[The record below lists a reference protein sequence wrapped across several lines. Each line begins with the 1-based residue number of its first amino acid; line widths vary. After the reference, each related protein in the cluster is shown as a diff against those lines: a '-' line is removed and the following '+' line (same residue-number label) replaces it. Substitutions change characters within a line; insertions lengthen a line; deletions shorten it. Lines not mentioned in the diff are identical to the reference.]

1 MVSTRI
7 NAARLID
14 GVSDHAS
21 TSTIAFGDTIET
33 VENIDDLVVRQ
44 GAEQYS
50 VLPGLVDAHVHLSLS
65 GELFE
70 GWRNARSDALYAM
83 EAYRNGQ
90 NHLDNGVTTVR
101 DLGGIRNTAIQ
112 LRNAVKAG
120 VVEGPTIR
128 SSGRWLCVSG
138 GHGSIYGNEA
148 DGAAG
153 FTAAARQEIALGA
166 DLIKVMATAGALA
179 EEGRDPN
186 TTQLEA
192 DEFTAIANVAKAAH
206 APVAIHAHSED
217 AALLAIRSG
226 AASIE
231 HGTWLSD
238 ATIDAMLE
246 RGTALVPTLTVMD
259 YVSAGD
265 PVQQAIVDR
274 MMDDKLVWLAKAIEV
289 GVKIVTGTDA
299 GAPKT
304 PHGLVPHEI
313 VRLVEVG
320 MSPMGALKAGTSAA
334 GELVTGGDRGKLV
347 AGAPADLMIV
357 KGDPLERIGAIRD
370 VVCVIQGGKVVR
382 GKVPAELLAD

>member
-1 MVSTRI
+1 MASTRI

-14 GVSDHAS
+14 GVGEHAS
-21 TSTIAFGDTIET
+21 SSAIAFGNT
-33 VENIDDLVVRQ
+33 VESVEAVDASAVRA
-44 GAEQYS
+44 GAEQYT

-70 GWRNARSDALYAM
+70 WWRNDLSDAFYAM
-83 EAYRNGQ
+83 ETYRNGQ
-90 NHLDNGVTTVR
+90 RHLDSGVTTVR
-101 DLGGIRNTAIQ
+101 DLGGIRNTAI
-112 LRNAVKAG
+112 LFGNAVKAG

-138 GHGSIYGNEA
+138 GHGSIYGNQA
-148 DGAAG
+148 DGADG
-153 FTAAARQEIALGA
+153 FTAAARQEIAFGA
-166 DLIKVMATAGALA
+166 DLIKVMSTAGALA

-186 TTQLEA
+186 TTELEP
-192 DEFTAIANVAKAAH
+192 DEFAAIAAVAKSAH
-206 APVAIHAHSED
+206 VPMAIHAHSED
-217 AALLAIRSG
+217 AALAAIQNG

-246 RGTALVPTLTVMD
+246 HGTALVPTLAVMD
-259 YVSAGD
+259 YVVSGD

-274 MMDDKLVWLAKAIEV
+274 MMEDKLPWLAQAIER
-289 GVKIVTGTDA
+289 GVKVVTGTDA

-313 VRLVEVG
+313 ARLVEVG
-320 MSPMGALKAGTSAA
+320 MSPMQAIQAGTSLA

-347 AGAPADLMIV
+347 IGAPADLIIV

-370 VVCVIQGGKVVR
+370 VVCVIQSGKVVR
-382 GKVPAELLAD
+382 GEIPVELLV